1 MSSRVG
7 LDELEKRETSCPC
20 PIRTPSCPGR
30 NTAITVNYFTCA
42 LNILIKTP
50 ARDFLK
56 TSACCLIPTLLPDLI
71 IDSPRR
77 RICNFDGLLFK
88 RTETTVFSS
97 YLFHRTIF
105 SASCLRRL
113 YSRTATKKA
122 TTQYRCFLYPALNF
136 ASADTQ

>member
-1 MSSRVG
+1 MTSTAG
-7 LDELEKRETSCPC
+7 LDVLEKRENSCPC
-20 PIRTPSCPGR
+20 PIRTPDCPGR
-30 NTAITVNYFTCA
+30 NLAINVNYFTRA
-42 LNILIKTP
+42 LNVLIKTP

-56 TSACCLIPTLLPDLI
+56 TSACCYCSFVSDLI
-71 IDSPRR
+71 IDSSRR
-77 RICNFDGLLFK
+77 STCNFEGILFK
-88 RTETTVFSS
+88 RTETTVFSP

-122 TTQYRCFLYPALNF
+122 MTQYRCFLYPALNF